1 MATKYVRNIDGGVH
15 SVDED
20 FLEERIKEDR
30 NGRSG
35 PNVPGPKFLPH
46 GWSEI
51 TEEEALAES
60 PQLFGAHDTRVIF
73 NAKELRESVE
83 RAAWL
88 KKYEAATKPKTITE

>member
-1 MATKYVRNIDGGVH
+1 MATKYVRNIDGGMH
-15 SVDED
+15 SIEED
-20 FLEERIKEDR
+20 FLEERIMEDR

-60 PQLFGAHDTRVIF
+60 PQLFGAHDPRVIF
-73 NAKELRESVE
+73 NAKELQEMSE
-83 RAAWL
+83 RAKWL
-88 KKYEAATKPKTITE
+88 AQYEKDTAPKARK

>member
-60 PQLFGAHDTRVIF
+60 PQLFGAHDDRVIF
-73 NAKELRESVE
+73 NAKELQESVE
-83 RAAWL
+83 RAEWL
-88 KKYEAATKPKTITE
+88 AKYQKATAPKPTK